1 MPLIKENAM
10 NKIFVYGTLKSPK
23 IQKELFGKELKMYEA
38 VLKDYSVYEAE
49 DGWYFIDKK
58 DGNVLYGCVIELDD
72 KCLEIC
78 DAFEYCPEM
87 YQRRKIS
94 VLVNDK
100 PIETYVYIRVD
111 NIKNHKEVLN
121 YKSFSKFDENF
132 VIDTEIKN
140 FKEIEHPEF
149 YN

>member
-1 MPLIKENAM
+1 M
-10 NKIFVYGTLKSPK
+10 NKIFVYRTLKSPK

-38 VLKDYSVYEAE
+38 ALKDYSVYEAE

-58 DGNVLYGCVIELDD
+58 IGNVINGCVIELDD

-78 DAFEYCPEM
+78 DAFEYCPKM
-87 YQRRKIS
+87 YQRRKIT
-94 VLVNDK
+94 VLVNNE

-111 NIKNHKEVLN
+111 NDNIKNNKEVLD
-121 YKSFSKFDENF
+121 YRSFSKFDEKF

>member
-1 MPLIKENAM
+1 M

-23 IQKELFGKELKMYEA
+23 IQRELFGKELKMYGA

-58 DGNVLYGCVIELDD
+58 IGNVLNGCVIELDD
-72 KCLEIC
+72 RYLEIC

-87 YQRRKIS
+87 YKRKRIS
-94 VLVNDK
+94 VLVNNEL
-100 PIETYVYIRVD
+100 IETYVYIRVD
-111 NIKNHKEVLN
+111 NIKKHKEVLD
-121 YKSFSKFDENF
+121 YKSFSKFDEKF